1 MKIIYVHCGLRN
13 DSKSDLRNNDYY
25 LKKSESKA
33 WKKKNLGLYGIW
45 THGLYDTGAVL
56 SQLACW
62 LSW

>member
-33 WKKKNLGLYGIW
+33 
-45 THGLYDTGAVL
+45 
-56 SQLACW
+56 
-62 LSW
+62 